1 MEQAFKT
8 RQQEL
13 LGWVS
18 GGFSIGDAWGIPRL
32 QCAATNIYYLT
43 INTIFIIIDGA
54 CMYPPTY
61 DTMQRRQVLMPRNK
75 HPEETI
81 QKILDA
87 SLKLF
92 LEKGYE
98 QTTVLDIV
106 ANLGGLTRGAFYH
119 HFKTKED
126 VLNALLEKHFAE
138 NPPFARVK
146 NEEGLNGLEKIT
158 RAMNNML
165 TLERNVGITKTA
177 QALLSLSNPR
187 FLAWLLKSN
196 KEVAPILES
205 LIEEG
210 MTDGSIPPGN
220 AVLLTE
226 LFILLI
232 HFWTFPAIFP
242 STKTVFVEKIKIIKQ
257 TLDNL
262 GLPVFD
268 EKFMGNH
275 EILTELLDI
284 PPDPEA

>member
-1 MEQAFKT
+1 
-8 RQQEL
+8 
-13 LGWVS
+13 
-18 GGFSIGDAWGIPRL
+18 
-32 QCAATNIYYLT
+32 
-43 INTIFIIIDGA
+43 
-54 CMYPPTY
+54 
-61 DTMQRRQVLMPRNK
+61 MPRNK

-158 RAMNNML
+158 RAMNNIL

-210 MTDGSIPPGN
+210 MADGSIPPGN